1 VRHLLLL
8 LLLGETVQA
17 GGEHEIGVRI
27 RDRGPATPWWR
38 QRNLPVREVGDLVG
52 GTGWAIE
59 RHVVDLPD
67 HALLLRRS

>member
-1 VRHLLLL
+1 M
-8 LLLGETVQA
+8 
-17 GGEHEIGVRI
+17 RI

>member
-1 VRHLLLL
+1 MRHLLLL
-8 LLLGETVQA
+8 LLGDTVEP
-17 GGEHEIGVRI
+17 GGEPEVGLRI
-27 RDRGPATPWWR
+27 RYRGSATPWWR
-38 QRNLPVREVGDLVG
+38 QRNVPVREVGDLVG